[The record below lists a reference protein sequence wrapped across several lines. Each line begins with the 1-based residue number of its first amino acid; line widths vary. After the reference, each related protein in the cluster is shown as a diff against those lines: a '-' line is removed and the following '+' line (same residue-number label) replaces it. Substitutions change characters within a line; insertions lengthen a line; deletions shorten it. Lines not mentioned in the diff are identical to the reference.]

1 MIRRTLCILLCA
13 LPSLAAATSLPYTI
27 EDTAQTTAFD
37 TRKSIPLPSPGEPY
51 YGPDANYTINA
62 PSYTDNHNGTISDQH
77 TGLMWTQDPGAKKT
91 YAQAVKG
98 AAACRVGDY
107 NDWRLP
113 TIKEL
118 YSLIQFNGTDPD
130 PRSTQTSKL
139 ISFISEVFAFQ
150 YGNPAQNERVI
161 DSQFAT
167 STQYVSTTMNGN
179 DTMFGV
185 NFADGRIKGYPIES
199 RRGKGKFYV
208 LYVRGNP
215 DYGIN
220 QFKDNGDGTITD
232 HATGLT
238 WMQADSGTGMDWP
251 TALEYSENLDYAGH
265 SDWRLPNAKELHSIL
280 DYTRS
285 PDTSNS
291 AAIDPIFE
299 ATEIKNEGDKTDY
312 GFYWSSTSHK
322 RGPGASAAVDLCF
335 GRALGFMKSRRTSE
349 YQLLDVHAAGAQRS
363 DPKVG
368 DASRY
373 PHGRGPQG
381 DVIRIENLVRCVRG
395 GTAN

>member
-13 LPSLAAATSLPYTI
+13 LPTLAAATSLPYTI
-27 EDTAQTTAFD
+27 VDTAQTTAFD

-51 YGPDANYTINA
+51 YGQDANYTINA

-98 AAACRVGDY
+98 ATGCRVGDY

-139 ISFISEVFAFQ
+139 SPFISEVFAFQ
-150 YGNPAQNERVI
+150 YGTPAQNERVI

-251 TALEYSENLDYAGH
+251 TALEYSENLNYAGH
-265 SDWRLPNAKELHSIL
+265 SDWRLPNAKELQSIL

-291 AAIDPIFE
+291 AAIDPIFQT
-299 ATEIKNEGDKTDY
+299 TEIKNEGDETDY

-335 GRALGFMKSRRTSE
+335 GRALGFMKSRRTGE
-349 YQLLDVHAAGAQRS
+349 YQLLDVHGAGAQRS